1 MFRWS
6 ISQVY
11 PFLYTKSCARV
22 LLQNWLDIIWIRDV
36 FERAPICSNI
46 GQGLWDSS
54 RPPTINKSWKDISH
68 SDVFIVLYNCI
79 KGNYVGILNEKD
91 KGNTWLNFVASLNK
105 FGGFC
110 RDWDWDNWIWLAA
123 TSANASTHLFH
134 LFCILIFLICYSF
147 VAILVFFVCIC
158 FYSESWLDHA
168 QKHWGEP
175 NLKSPTSSSILIS
188 IMESERALG
197 TKSCHCDHEERAC

>member
-91 KGNTWLNFVASLNK
+91 KGNTWLNFVASSNK
-105 FGGFC
+105 FRCFC
-110 RDWDWDNWIWLAA
+110 RDWDWDWDNWIWLAA

-147 VAILVFFVCIC
+147 VAILVFFVCTC
-158 FYSESWLDHA
+158 FCWESESIELLRNT
-168 QKHWGEP
+168 EE
-175 NLKSPTSSSILIS
+175 SPI
-188 IMESERALG
+188 
-197 TKSCHCDHEERAC
+197 